1 MYIFFSNVRMIVFR
15 YIIMAMIMLLVD
27 DDSVICWLRQG
38 STSNADNY
46 KDVNDKENIFKNP
59 Q

>member
-27 DDSVICWLRQG
+27 DDSVIFWLRQG

-46 KDVNDKENIFKNP
+46 KVNDKENIFKNH

>member
-1 MYIFFSNVRMIVFR
+1 
-15 YIIMAMIMLLVD
+15 MAMIMLLVD

-46 KDVNDKENIFKNP
+46 KDVNDKENIFKNH